1 MNGPVM
7 RYQGYDP
14 DSIKLS
20 EWRVIFLT
28 GSIND
33 ESASKIIMA
42 LLQFDYESG
51 EDISLYINSPGGVV
65 TSTLA
70 IYDTM
75 QFVRSRVKTY
85 CIGQAASGAALLLA
99 AGAKGYRYILPHAR
113 TMIHQPLIQGGLGGQ
128 TTDLVIQVG
137 EIARL
142 RKSLVELFAE
152 ITGHPAEDVERHM
165 ERDFYQT
172 AEASVE
178 YGLVDHVIRPT
189 EFVGQTNP

>member
-1 MNGPVM
+1 MNDPVM
-7 RYQGYDP
+7 RYQGYES

-99 AGAKGYRYILPHAR
+99 AGAKGSRYILPHAR

-128 TTDLVIQVG
+128 ATDLVIQVG

-152 ITGHPAEDVERHM
+152 ITGNPSEDVERNM

-172 AEASVE
+172 AEASVK
-178 YGLVDHVIRPT
+178 YGLVDHVIRPSEVVEQAT
-189 EFVGQTNP
+189 P